1 MLYLRRDWGMRGDLR
16 GGVPVSVRGRDA
28 DKTRQHAD
36 DCLRLADDFSRAF
49 LVIPDGELALK
60 PLHPELEIKTVLCF
74 FHD

>member
-1 MLYLRRDWGMRGDLR
+1 MPGNRP

-36 DCLRLADDFSRAF
+36 DCLRLADDFPCAF
-49 LVIPDGELALK
+49 LIIPDGELALE